1 MAFAFP
7 PAAWANQDLELY
19 HGTTL
24 KAANAIASQG
34 IALPLCSSLTDF
46 GKGFYTTTLQRQAI
60 TWAYT
65 RAAIVGGKPA
75 YLSYRVNRDALSG
88 LETLF
93 FVRGSFD
100 ADDYWSLVFHC
111 RSGNPGHRSAG
122 PLPFYDVVVGPFAA
136 FWQQRLAIQDV
147 DQVSFHTQI
156 GIDLLSESIK
166 GGPVIC

>member
-7 PAAWANQDLELY
+7 PAAWINQDLELY

-24 KAANAIASQG
+24 MAANAIASRG
-34 IALPLCSSLTDF
+34 ISLASCSSLTDF
-46 GKGFYTTTLQRQAI
+46 GQGFYTTTLQRQAI

-65 RAAIVGGKPA
+65 RAAIVGDKPA
-75 YLSYRVNRDALSG
+75 YLSYRVNRDALSS

-111 RSGNPGHRSAG
+111 RTGKPGHRPGG
-122 PLPFYDVVVGPFAA
+122 PVSFYDVVVGPVAA

-147 DQVSFHTQI
+147 DQVSFHTQPAI
-156 GIDLLSESIK
+156 GLLSNSVTS
-166 GGPVIC
+166 GPVTC